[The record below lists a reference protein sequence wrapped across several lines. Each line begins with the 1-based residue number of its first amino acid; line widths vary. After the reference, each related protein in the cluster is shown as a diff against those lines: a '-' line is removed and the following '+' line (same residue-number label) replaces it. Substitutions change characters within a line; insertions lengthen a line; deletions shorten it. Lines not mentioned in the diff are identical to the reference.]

1 MLMASILLGWCRGT
15 ATTTTSESMCLAVQ
29 VGPSTA
35 DPHEPDNHGS
45 GVHWLSLVIFMGLAL
60 MLGLMLGM
68 ICGWKLHK
76 RSLRKKDMVVVEHI
90 FISAPDEAAG
100 AAEDPV
106 PTTTEETA
114 EAAEEAAP
122 ASAHSDGQP
131 GAPTPPTRSFFTT
144 RTGKKFHSRRNCY
157 GLRHSAGTFE
167 AEECPADLT
176 LCILCAR
183 AQQGP
188 GTGA

>member
-15 ATTTTSESMCLAVQ
+15 TTTTTSDSMCLAVQ

-35 DPHEPDNHGS
+35 DPHEPDDHGS

-76 RSLRKKDMVVVEHI
+76 RSLRKKGMVVVEHT
-90 FISAPDEAAG
+90 FVSAPDEAAG
-100 AAEDPV
+100 AALDPV
-106 PTTTEETA
+106 PTATEETT

-122 ASAHSDGQP
+122 ASAHSDGQT

-176 LCILCAR
+176 PCILCAR
-183 AQQGP
+183 AHIRP